1 VNEQRGSIISEI
13 TMKKSAAFDTWIILL
28 LALLLIVPALKMF
41 TFKIAGINI
50 LFPQLVHVAIIFCC
64 ICLAFVRRV
73 RSRELLFAFLLC
85 AFLAIA
91 ILVKVSTGKVPVF
104 GSMKHLSIF
113 SAYFAAVA
121 CLLVPIRYDL
131 ARLQQ
136 ILIAALLCGLALS
149 LILYWMFPNYL
160 AEIRDTAT
168 AESTIRLMWENGAAI
183 FVLIPALFLIRNGT
197 LRVLIICFIAIGLL
211 FVMNRTII
219 AGIVFYF
226 LLLLFVRRSYISQT
240 KILYLSAGFI
250 LTIIIFSI
258 VIITYPE
265 IGTTFMSRFFDKESL
280 MMAGETRLPL
290 YEQYFANIMKSFPWG
305 LGLGIPVASLWGH
318 DAYYSDVSLLT
329 FLIPLGL
336 AGLCFCLA
344 FIILLYRRISQLND
358 SYWRGLM
365 SISVITYVFVSL
377 NVDIFSRNN
386 AVIILA
392 AVVSVLIERD
402 KCLRKINLQ
411 LQNRPNIIDIQKN
424 IKKPRLPEGLST
436 GSAI

>member
-1 VNEQRGSIISEI
+1 MNKPRGSIISEI
-13 TMKKSAAFDTWIILL
+13 NMKKSGVFDTWIILL
-28 LALLLIVPALKMF
+28 LAVLLIVPALKMF
-41 TFKIAGINI
+41 TFKVAGVNI
-50 LFPQLVHVAIIFCC
+50 LFPQMVHVAIIFCC

-73 RSRELLFAFLLC
+73 RSRELIFAFLLC
-85 AFLAIA
+85 AFLVIA

-104 GSMKHLSIF
+104 GSMKHLSVF

-136 ILIAALLCGLALS
+136 ILIAALLCGLAAS
-149 LILYWMFPNYL
+149 LILYWIFPGYL
-160 AEIRDTAT
+160 AEIRYTGDQAAT

-183 FVLIPALFLIRNGT
+183 FVLIPALFLIRNGA
-197 LRVLIICFIAIGLL
+197 LRALIICFIAIGLL

-226 LLLLFVRRSYISQT
+226 LLLIFVKRSFISRT

-258 VIITYPE
+258 VTTAYPD
-265 IGTTFMSRFFDKESL
+265 IGATFLSRFFDKEGL
-280 MMAGETRLPL
+280 IMAGTTRLPL
-290 YEQYFANIMKSFPWG
+290 YEQYFANIAKSFPWG

-318 DAYYSDVSLLT
+318 DAYYSDVSLVT

-344 FIILLYRRISQLND
+344 FIILLYRRIAQLND
-358 SYWRGLM
+358 GYWRGLM
-365 SISVITYVFVSL
+365 SICVITYVLVSL
-377 NVDIFSRNN
+377 NVDIFSRSN

-392 AVVSVLIERD
+392 AFVSVLIERD
-402 KCLRKINLQ
+402 KCM
-411 LQNRPNIIDIQKN
+411 LQNNSKLQNPANGYRYLKI
-424 IKKPRLPEGLST
+424 
-436 GSAI
+436 

>member
-1 VNEQRGSIISEI
+1 MNEQRGPIIPEI
-13 TMKKSAAFDTWIILL
+13 SMKKSTAFDTWIILL

-64 ICLAFVRRV
+64 ICLAFVRRI
-73 RSRELLFAFLLC
+73 RSRELIFAFLLC
-85 AFLAIA
+85 AFLVIA

-104 GSMKHLSIF
+104 GSMKHLSVF

-136 ILIAALLCGLALS
+136 ILIAALLCGLAVS
-149 LILYWMFPNYL
+149 LVLYWIFPNYL
-160 AEIRDTAT
+160 LDIRESEGQLT
-168 AESTIRLMWENGAAI
+168 AESAIRLMWENGAAI

-219 AGIVFYF
+219 AGIAFY
-226 LLLLFVRRSYISQT
+226 LILLLFIRRSQISQT

-258 VIITYPE
+258 LTIAYPD
-265 IGTTFMSRFFDKESL
+265 IGATFMSRFFDKESL
-280 MMAGETRLPL
+280 IMAGETRLPL

-318 DAYYSDVSLLT
+318 DAYYSDVSFLT

-336 AGLCFCLA
+336 IGFCFCLA

-365 SISVITYVFVSL
+365 SISVITYVLVSL

-392 AVVSVLIERD
+392 AFVSVLIERD
-402 KCLRKINLQ
+402 KCIRKKNLQ
-411 LQNRPNIIDIQKN
+411 LQNRPN
-424 IKKPRLPEGLST
+424 
-436 GSAI
+436 